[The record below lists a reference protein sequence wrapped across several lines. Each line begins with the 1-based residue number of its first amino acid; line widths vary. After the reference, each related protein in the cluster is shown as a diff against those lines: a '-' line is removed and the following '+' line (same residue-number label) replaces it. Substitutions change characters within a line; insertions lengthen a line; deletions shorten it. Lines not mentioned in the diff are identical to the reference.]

1 MALEKEMAALEA
13 GMAERESQYLKEEV
27 TYEDIAAIVARWTGI
42 PVSKMMQGERERLLK
57 MFDTLKDRV
66 VGQDQALESVVE
78 AIQRSRSGLSDPNR
92 PVGVFLFLG
101 PTGVGKT
108 ETARALSQFLF
119 DDEAAM
125 VRIDMSEY
133 MEKHAVARLI
143 GAPPGYVGHD
153 EGGQLT
159 EAVRRRP
166 YQVILFDE
174 IEKAHPEVFNIFLQ
188 IFDDG
193 RLTDSKG
200 RTVDFKN
207 TIIIMTSNLGSQH
220 LMNEAL
226 NGEEK
231 EQRVRE
237 ELHRHFKPEFLNRLD
252 DVIFFQPIGMESLLQ
267 IVGVQVEMLLT
278 RAREQGLHVKA
289 SDKILQTLAERGSD
303 PQFGARPLKRVI
315 QQQVG
320 NLLSRVILKGE
331 FSTEKEYTLV
341 QDGDKLKLKA

>member
-1 MALEKEMAALEA
+1 MTLSLLTVLLNLSKKGIWDSERIDVEKAKKIREQIDALRIQEKEAERKGDLNQVAEIRYGKLTALEA
-13 GMAERESQYLKEEV
+13 ELKKAEANIEKAQKQYLREEI
-27 TYEDIAAIVARWTGI
+27 TFEDIAGIVARWTGI
-42 PVSKMMQGERERLLK
+42 PVSRMMQGEKERLLGMLEK
-57 MFDTLKDRV
+57 LKDRV
-66 VGQDQALESVVE
+66 IGQDHALVAVSE

-92 PVGVFLFLG
+92 PIGVFMFLG

-119 DDEAAM
+119 DDENAM

-133 MEKHAVARLI
+133 MEKHSVARLI

-174 IEKAHPEVFNIFLQ
+174 VEKAHPEVFNVFLQ

-207 TIIIMTSNLGSQH
+207 TIIVLTSNIGSHILMEPGSQ
-220 LMNEAL
+220 
-226 NGEEK
+226 EEK
-231 EQRVRE
+231 ESRIKK
-237 ELHRHFKPEFLNRLD
+237 ELHNFFRPEFLS
-252 DVIFFQPIGMESLLQ
+252 PTG
-267 IVGVQVEMLLT
+267 
-278 RAREQGLHVKA
+278 
-289 SDKILQTLAERGSD
+289 
-303 PQFGARPLKRVI
+303 
-315 QQQVG
+315 
-320 NLLSRVILKGE
+320 
-331 FSTEKEYTLV
+331 
-341 QDGDKLKLKA
+341 

>member
-1 MALEKEMAALEA
+1 
-13 GMAERESQYLKEEV
+13 
-27 TYEDIAAIVARWTGI
+27 
-42 PVSKMMQGERERLLK
+42 MMQGEKERLLNMLAK
-57 MFDTLKDRV
+57 LKERV
-66 VGQDQALESVVE
+66 IGQDHALSAISD

-92 PVGVFLFLG
+92 PIGVFMFLG

-119 DDEAAM
+119 DDENAM

-133 MEKHAVARLI
+133 MEKHSVSRLI

-174 IEKAHPEVFNIFLQ
+174 VEKAHPEVFNIFLQ

-200 RTVDFKN
+200 RVVDFKN
-207 TIIIMTSNLGSQH
+207 TIIVMTSNIGSH
-220 LMNEAL
+220 ILMEP
-226 NGEEK
+226 GQQDEK
-231 EQRVRE
+231 EERITQ
-237 ELHRHFKPEFLNRLD
+237 ELRRFFRPEFLNRLD
-252 DVIFFQPIGMESLLQ
+252 EVIFFQPVNLESLLS
-267 IVGVQVEMLLT
+267 IVGIQVGKLVDRAKEQSLKLKVDPKLL
-278 RAREQGLHVKA
+278 EW
-289 SDKILQTLAERGSD
+289 LAKRGYD
-303 PQFGARPLKRVI
+303 PQFGARPMKRLI
-315 QQQVG
+315 QKDVG

-331 FSTEKEYTLV
+331 FDTSKEYTLS
-341 QDGDKLKLKA
+341 LKDDRPVLKG